1 MRVIGSYNN
10 CKYCDTAL
18 VEINENEAVCK
29 ECGLLYKIHR
39 SLRND
44 KIKYLALEWN

>member
-1 MRVIGSYNN
+1 MGSYSK

-18 VEINENEAVCK
+18 VEINENEAVC
-29 ECGLLYKIHR
+29 ESCGLVYLKHI
-39 SLRND
+39 SLKND